1 MLPARALRTI
11 RKHDLFPRGAR
22 VLVALSGGADS
33 VALLHILRVL
43 ERRGL
48 LVVAGV
54 AHLHHGLRGADADAD
69 ERFCRDLAARERLAI
84 EVGHAD
90 VGALAA
96 RSQTSLESAARAA
109 RYQFLAQAAAR
120 LAAEV
125 TAVGHTLDDQAE
137 TVLLRLFR
145 GAGARGLSGIRPKAG
160 GVVRPLLETR
170 RHDLR
175 RYAAEHGL
183 TYREDASNA
192 DPAIPRNRIRLDV
205 LPCLERQVPGL
216 APALARLAN
225 IAREDEIYLS
235 SMARELFER
244 LASRTDMGVQLEA
257 AGLAAAPRALA
268 SRVVRQV
275 LEDAST
281 DRFVAAHHIDRVVG
295 LATARGG
302 ASAVLP
308 GCIVTRRGDHLLFGN
323 VPRQA
328 PFSNARRLPLPVP
341 GDAVFGAWQVSAEP
355 RAGLPASGLPPA
367 RGMAAVVAAGA
378 LQGPLAVRSRRP
390 GDRFR
395 PLGMGGR
402 GRKLQDLLVD
412 RKVARSE
419 RDALPLVVD
428 AEDRIVWVTGQAMA
442 EEFRVTE
449 PSQPVILLKARRL
462 GGPG

>member
-1 MLPARALRTI
+1 MLPARALQTI
-11 RKHDLFPRGAR
+11 RKHELFPRGAR
-22 VLVALSGGADS
+22 VLVAVSGGADS

-69 ERFCRDLAARERLAI
+69 ERFCRELAAREGLPI

-90 VGALAA
+90 VAALAA
-96 RSQTSLESAARAA
+96 RSHSSLESAARIA
-109 RYQFLAQAAAR
+109 RYQFLADAASR
-120 LAAEV
+120 LAADV

-160 GVVRPLLETR
+160 GVVRPLLEIR

-183 TYREDASNA
+183 TYHEDATNA
-192 DPAIPRNRIRLDV
+192 DTAIPRNRIRLEV

-216 APALARLAN
+216 PPVLARLADV
-225 IAREDEIYLS
+225 AREDEDYLS
-235 SMARELFER
+235 GTARELFER
-244 LASRTDMGVQLEA
+244 LQCRTGMGLHLEA
-257 AGLAAAPRALA
+257 AGLAAAPRALG
-268 SRVVRQV
+268 SRVVRQA
-275 LEDAST
+275 LEGAAPA
-281 DRFVAAHHIDRVVG
+281 RFVGWHHIDRVLE
-295 LATARGG
+295 LAKAQDG
-302 ASAVLP
+302 ASVSLP
-308 GCIVTRRGDHLLFGN
+308 GCIVRRHGHLLTFGA
-323 VPRQA
+323 PRHE

-341 GDAVFGAWQVSAEP
+341 GDALFGAWQVSAET
-355 RAGLPASGLPPA
+355 RAAVPASGLPPA
-367 RGMAAVVAAGA
+367 RGMVAAVAAGA